1 MKKFLL
7 SIVSP
12 RKSPF
17 LLLLAAWL
25 YYFSVSDDIT
35 GDLGRLGQIV
45 FSKEYRLQEK
55 FSNES
60 VPLMNWC
67 DTSCFRTSD
76 IVFIGDSYSKLI
88 YPDLVSSITQK
99 KSAKFFT
106 DNIESPEETFVTL
119 CNSGV
124 KMPKVVVVESG
135 ERGVVPRLC
144 DLSFSS
150 TVAPQVSL
158 SRTPPK
164 QTDFSTYYKN
174 LIFNNHA
181 VLSIP
186 LRDSLFTCPGK
197 ENQLYF
203 YQDDLRFPDEEQIQT
218 ATEKLDSLFM
228 FARERNICFFYVV
241 AADKYDV
248 YQEFAVNNE
257 YPPKDLLDHFSA
269 YEENPFYVNTK
280 HVLLENVR
288 EGVKDVYYAD
298 DTHWSPIGCRIV
310 AEYVAARM
318 DSLDVFQK

>member
-1 MKKFLL
+1 MKRFLL

-17 LLLLAAWL
+17 LLLLMAWL
-25 YYFSVSDDIT
+25 YYSSISDDIT

-45 FSKEYRLQEK
+45 FSREYRMQEQFLK
-55 FSNES
+55 ES
-60 VPLMNWC
+60 VPLIDWC
-67 DTSCFRTSD
+67 DTSCFSTSD

-88 YPDLVSSITQK
+88 YPDLVSSITQR

-135 ERGVVPRLC
+135 ERGIVPRLC
-144 DLSFSS
+144 YLSFSS
-150 TVAPQVSL
+150 TVEPQVSL
-158 SRTPPK
+158 SRSKPK

-174 LIFNNHA
+174 QIFNNHA

-218 ATEKLDSLFM
+218 AIEKLDSLFM
-228 FARERNICFFYVV
+228 FARDRNICLFYVV

-248 YQEFAVNNE
+248 YQEFAANNE
-257 YPPKDLLDHFSA
+257 YPEKNLLDRFA
-269 YEENPFYVNTK
+269 EYEANPFYVNTK

-310 AEYVAARM
+310 AEYVAAQM